1 MARIGVAGFMHETN
15 TFAPTRTGWD
25 AFAGAVDRPAL
36 QRGNEMLVTFA
47 GMNAG
52 AGGAIAE
59 LQAKGH
65 AVAPLCWA
73 SATPAGYVTAD
84 AYERFMA
91 ILLDSIGH
99 AGPLDGLYLNLH
111 GAMVA
116 EHFEDG
122 EGELLARVRA
132 LVGPDLP
139 IVGSLDLHSNTT
151 PTMFALADTL
161 VGYRTYPHVDM
172 RDTGVRSA
180 RVLDE
185 ILRRG
190 AKPAKAYRQAGFLI
204 PLTWQCTSI
213 EPNVTIYKEIAEL
226 ERDGLATA
234 SFTAGFPMADITH
247 CGPAVMTYGWDGATT
262 AGAADRLIRAVNA
275 REPDFAGKV
284 YSPDEAAIEAMRLA
298 RTATRPIVLADT
310 QDNPGAGGTSDTTG
324 LLDALIR
331 RKAEGAVVA
340 ILHDAEAAA
349 KAHAAG
355 IGATLTLPLGGRSG
369 PEGVAPV
376 IGSFTVAALGDGN
389 FVGTGPMWKG
399 SRQRLGPMA
408 LLRTGGVSVI
418 VSTGI
423 AQAGDQSMLR
433 HLGVEPALQKI
444 NALKSSV
451 HFRADFEPIA
461 ERVLVVEAPG
471 YAVNDPAALAFK
483 RLRPGLRI
491 KPLGQAFQ
499 R

>member
-15 TFAPTRTGWD
+15 TFAPTRTGW
-25 AFAGAVDRPAL
+25 AQFAEAVDRPAL
-36 QRGNEMLVTFA
+36 QRGNEMLPTFA
-47 GMNAG
+47 GMNVS

-59 LQAKGH
+59 FQAGGH

-84 AYERFMA
+84 AYERFLN
-91 ILLDSIGH
+91 ILLESIGN

-139 IVGSLDLHSNTT
+139 IVASLDLHSNTT
-151 PTMFALADTL
+151 PAMFALTDAL
-161 VGYRTYPHVDM
+161 LGYRTYPHVDM
-172 RDTGVRSA
+172 RDTGTRAAKLLEAIV
-180 RVLDE
+180 
-185 ILRRG
+185 RRG
-190 AKPAKAYRQAGFLI
+190 AKPAKAYRQAPFII

-213 EPNVTIYKEIAEL
+213 EPNVSIYRDIAEL
-226 ERDGLATA
+226 EADGLASAT
-234 SFTAGFPMADITH
+234 FTAGFPMADISH
-247 CGPAVMTYGWDGATT
+247 CGPAVMTYGWDAATT
-262 AGAADRLIRAVNA
+262 AVAADRLIRAVNA

-284 YSPDEAAIEAMRLA
+284 YSPDEAAVEAMRFA

-324 LLDALIR
+324 VLDALIR

-349 KAHAAG
+349 KAHAG
-355 IGATLTLPLGGRSG
+355 GVGATLTLPLGGRNG

-376 IGSFTVAALGDGN
+376 IGSFTVTALGDGN
-389 FVGTGPMWKG
+389 FVGTGPMWRG
-399 SRQRLGPMA
+399 SQQRLGPMA

-433 HLGVEPALQKI
+433 HLGVEPAQQKI
-444 NALKSSV
+444 IALKSSV

-471 YAVNDPAALAFK
+471 YAVNDPAALPFK

-491 KPLGQAFQ
+491 KPLGEAMQ

>member
-15 TFAPTRTGWD
+15 TFAPTRTGWA
-25 AFAGAVDRPAL
+25 AFAEAVDRPRL
-36 QRGNEMLVTFA
+36 QRGNEMFGTFER
-47 GMNAG
+47 MNVG
-52 AGGAIAE
+52 TGGAIE
-59 LQAKGH
+59 TLQAGRH

-73 SATPAGYVTAD
+73 AATPAGYVTAD
-84 AYERFMA
+84 AFERYVA
-91 ILLDSIGH
+91 ILLDAIAN
-99 AGPLDGLYLNLH
+99 AGPLDGLYLDLH

-116 EHFEDG
+116 ETFEDG
-122 EGELLARVRA
+122 EGELLARVRG
-132 LVGPDLP
+132 LVGSELP
-139 IVGSLDLHSNTT
+139 IVASLDLHSNTT
-151 PTMFALADTL
+151 PAMFALADAL

-172 RDTGVRSA
+172 RETGA
-180 RVLDE
+180 RAARLLDE

-190 AKPAKAYRQAGFLI
+190 RKPAKAYRQAPFLM

-213 EPNVTIYKEIAEL
+213 EPILSLYRTIATMEAE
-226 ERDGLATA
+226 DVA
-234 SFTAGFPMADITH
+234 SITFSAGFPMADINH
-247 CGPAVMTYGWDGATT
+247 CGPAVSAYAWDAAT
-262 AGAADRLIRAVNA
+262 AARAADRLIQSINA
-275 REPDFAGKV
+275 REKDFAGKV
-284 YSPDEAAIEAMRLA
+284 YTADQAASEAMHLA
-298 RTATRPIVLADT
+298 PGATRPIVLADT

-324 LLDALIR
+324 VLDALIR
-331 RKAEGAVVA
+331 HKAEGAVVA

-355 IGATLTLPLGGRSG
+355 IGATLTLALGGRGG

-376 IGSFTVAALGDGN
+376 IGSFSVAALGDGN
-389 FVGTGPMWKG
+389 FTCTGPMWGG

-433 HLGVEPALQKI
+433 HLGVEPVQCKI
-444 NALKSSV
+444 IALKSSV

-461 ERVLVVEAPG
+461 ETVLVVESPG
-471 YAVNDPAALAFK
+471 YAVNDPAALPFK
-483 RLRPGLRI
+483 HLRPGLRI
-491 KPLGQAFQ
+491 KPLGEGFM